1 VRRSRSTPA
10 AAAASAGGDRGSP
23 AVSNALSRL
32 LVAAAGLPL
41 VLGLLWL
48 GGWWLLGLA
57 ALAGTVGVHEFVTT
71 ARPLR
76 PLAPAVYGGMLLA
89 LVGARTGGL
98 AWMLGG
104 FLATFVLGFGLHALA
119 STRAP
124 TTAALGSTVLGSAW
138 IGLGLGSVLL
148 LRQMHVHGRLLAF
161 AVVLTVF
168 AADTLAYLTG
178 RALGRHRLAPR
189 LSPRKTWEGLAG
201 GAAAGIFVSFVAL
214 YETRE
219 RYLSVWQAVVLGVV
233 VVAAGTAGDL
243 FESALKRDLEVK
255 DTGSLLG
262 GHGGVLDRVD
272 ALLFAAPA
280 AYFLVLAFGYH

>member
-1 VRRSRSTPA
+1 MNQLSEPVDSARS
-10 AAAASAGGDRGSP
+10 DRPSPSMSNFGS
-23 AVSNALSRL
+23 RI
-32 LVAAAGLPL
+32 LVAAVGLPL
-41 VLGLLWL
+41 VLGMLWL
-48 GGWWLLGLA
+48 GGWWLFGLVAVA
-57 ALAGTVGVHEFVTT
+57 AFVAVHEFVTT

-76 PLAPAVYGGMLLA
+76 PLAPAVYGGVILG

-98 AWMLGG
+98 EWLVAG
-104 FLATFVLGFGLHALA
+104 FLATFVLGFLLHALS

-138 IGLGLGSVLL
+138 IGLGLGFVLL
-148 LRQMHVHGRLLAF
+148 LRQMHTEGRLIAI

-178 RALGRHRLAPR
+178 RAAGRHRLAPR
-189 LSPRKTWEGLAG
+189 LSPKKTWEGLLG
-201 GAAAGIFVSFVAL
+201 GAVAGVFVSFITL
-214 YETRE
+214 YDTRDK
-219 RYLSVWQAVVLGVV
+219 YLSIWQAVVLGLVV
-233 VVAAGTAGDL
+233 VIAAVLGDL

-255 DTGSLLG
+255 DTGRLLG

-280 AYFLVLAFGYH
+280 AYYLVVSFGYH